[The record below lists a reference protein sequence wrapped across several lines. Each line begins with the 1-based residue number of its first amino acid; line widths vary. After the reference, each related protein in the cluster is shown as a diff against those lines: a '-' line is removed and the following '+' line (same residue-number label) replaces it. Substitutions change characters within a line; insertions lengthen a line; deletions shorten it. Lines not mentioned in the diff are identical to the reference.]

1 MNTLDK
7 RKAEQLVKQ
16 WSQQA
21 ERRFANA
28 DQEVDARNKQFIE
41 HGAVI
46 YANCAAALDEIITA
60 KDHPDPP
67 ESHPGTIQ
75 ATDRQIQRYVARFE
89 AIQSRLL
96 ARRSCSEV
104 YANTDRTSY
113 IPACLD
119 HLRKYFSKWK
129 RVAAQGARD
138 QLNR

>member
-7 RKAEQLVKQ
+7 RKAKQLVKQ

-28 DQEVDARNKQFIE
+28 EQEADARNKQFIE

-46 YANCAAALDEIITA
+46 YANCAAALNEIITA
-60 KDHPDPP
+60 KDHPDSL

-75 ATDRQIQRYVARFE
+75 VTERQIQRYLARFE
-89 AIQSRLL
+89 AVQSRIL

-104 YANTDRTSY
+104 SANTGKTSCIQAYLDR
-113 IPACLD
+113 
-119 HLRKYFSKWK
+119 LRKYFSKRK
-129 RVAAQGARD
+129 KVAAQGARD
-138 QLNR
+138 QPNR